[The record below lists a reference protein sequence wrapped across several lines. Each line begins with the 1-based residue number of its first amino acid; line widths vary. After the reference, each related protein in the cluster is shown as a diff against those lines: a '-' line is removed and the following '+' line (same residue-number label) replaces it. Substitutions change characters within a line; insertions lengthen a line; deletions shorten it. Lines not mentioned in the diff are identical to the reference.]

1 MAAPARLFTNG
12 RSQAVR
18 IPKDLAFKGIDE
30 VSVRKVGNKL
40 ILEPVRKTWTSFA
53 HEEADAPEFMADRV
67 ELLETGRVTL

>member
-1 MAAPARLFTNG
+1 MAATAKLFTNG

-18 IPKDLAFKGIDE
+18 IPKDLAFKGINE

-53 HEEADAPEFMADRV
+53 KEEAAAPEFMADRV
-67 ELLETGRVTL
+67 ELLETARVTF